1 MKSYLNSALIST
13 FLALVMIACFII
25 NISTANWIALP
36 ICIIAFILNVVN
48 AVKSW
53 KFWYKEW
60 KTNKN

>member
-48 AVKSW
+48 AVKGW

-60 KTNKN
+60 KENNK